1 MRPSATLLRLALC
14 LSSAAPLVSAWPG
27 WLPEVDALVVRA
39 DKEDNTAKATSPQN
53 EEGNTALPTHAT
65 PTPTNP
71 PDSSKTGDSSD
82 DKKSGSEKGSKTS
95 DKSDGKTDDKGSS
108 GKKTTTKKG
117 GKATHTTFDAE
128 APPGS
133 IIMETPNVFA
143 ASAALYKVGDYITW
157 GWNYTNLLG
166 TPTAIDVLI
175 SCSTASETWTLTSN
189 MTFKTSGAYT
199 WDSAVQESSVEQ
211 PLPVAMYTL
220 IIKDSDASITGQPD
234 PGYLGTFTGFTFGL
248 YTPQPYLPF
257 DQWTCDAC
265 NAALSKFDH
274 HVLGFAIT
282 MGLVTVL
289 SFTWFVS
296 GIDIE

>member
-1 MRPSATLLRLALC
+1 VFFDEHGL
-14 LSSAAPLVSAWPG
+14 
-27 WLPEVDALVVRA
+27 
-39 DKEDNTAKATSPQN
+39 TSFTESDTGHPN
-53 EEGNTALPTHAT
+53 EGNTAQPTS
-65 PTPTNP
+65 PTPP
-71 PDSSKTGDSSD
+71 PDSSKTADSSD
-82 DKKSGSEKGSKTS
+82 DKNSNSNKASKTS
-95 DKSDGKTDDKGSS
+95 DKSDNKSDDN
-108 GKKTTTKKG
+108 GKKTTTTKKG
-117 GKATHTTFDAE
+117 GKATHTTFDLE

-143 ASAALYKVGDYITW
+143 ASAALYKIGDYITW

-189 MTFKTSGAYT
+189 MTFKTAGSYT
-199 WDSAVQESSVEQ
+199 WDSSVQESSIEE

-220 IIKDSDASITGQPD
+220 IIKDSDTSITALPD
-234 PGYLGTFTGFTFGL
+234 PGYLGTFTQFTFGL

-257 DQWTCDAC
+257 NEWTCDAC

-296 GIDIE
+296 GVDIQ